1 MTEDD
6 PKWKGAMLPAPV
18 DVTLEEILDDEYPD
32 DSPDG
37 AAPRTNGL
45 TLDEAEQGRRS
56 LELLDQIFDSSAD
69 AEIEREGP
77 IDQRALRL
85 SAFAHRMVDTL
96 EREMSDGRPV
106 VVDQSESGSQRIV
119 LDEDADAA
127 PSTSAGSADKIDTAR
142 IRRLQRDQLVRLVT
156 RLSAMRGESP
166 PSCEGLSEEQLQDMA
181 RRLRVPAQA

>member
-6 PKWKGAMLPAPV
+6 PKKKGTMLPECV
-18 DVTLEEILDDEYPD
+18 DVTLEEILDDDYHD
-32 DSPDG
+32 DSPD
-37 AAPRTNGL
+37 AARPRTSGL

-56 LELLDQIFDSSAD
+56 LELLDQVFDSSAD
-69 AEIEREGP
+69 TEIERDGP

-119 LDEDADAA
+119 LDEDADAT
-127 PSTSAGSADKIDTAR
+127 PSTAAATAGKIDTAR
-142 IRRLQRDQLVRLVT
+142 IRRLERDQLVRLVT
-156 RLSAMRGESP
+156 RLSQMRGESP
-166 PSCEGLSEEQLQDMA
+166 PSCDGLSEEQLQDMA
-181 RRLRVPAQA
+181 RRLRVPEQA